1 MLCLLIQYCTTRVVD
16 VSFNLF
22 LLLQFNQMTNCTV
35 IPSRQYINIVAALFS
50 MCFSWHW
57 FCMNRETVMTW
68 GHMEG
73 AEQKHLCVAI
83 KWMSFLINM
92 YLYLTNNDCVKNVHA
107 WQIKTY
113 VTRLSQQELAEYEK
127 VSEHVKV
134 TQRGTVIRT
143 LPRYAQHASRQYV
156 RMSGRL
162 KLSWSCDLKKKKKY
176 FHL

>member
-1 MLCLLIQYCTTRVVD
+1 
-16 VSFNLF
+16 
-22 LLLQFNQMTNCTV
+22 
-35 IPSRQYINIVAALFS
+35 
-50 MCFSWHW
+50 
-57 FCMNRETVMTW
+57 
-68 GHMEG
+68 
-73 AEQKHLCVAI
+73 
-83 KWMSFLINM
+83 M

-107 WQIKTY
+107 RQIKTY
-113 VTRLSQQELAEYEK
+113 VTCLSQQELAEYEK

-162 KLSWSCDLKKKKKY
+162 KLSWSCDLKKKKY